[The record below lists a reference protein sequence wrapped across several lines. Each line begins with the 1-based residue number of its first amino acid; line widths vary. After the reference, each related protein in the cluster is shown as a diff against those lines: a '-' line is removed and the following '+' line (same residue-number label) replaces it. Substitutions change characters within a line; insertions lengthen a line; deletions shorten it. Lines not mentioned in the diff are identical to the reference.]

1 MANTTINSA
10 TVNSVSVVSKEE
22 TIMAT
27 ITIKNM
33 AITNKHD
40 ANYVSKAML
49 GEALG
54 YSKTKLLNIKRED
67 LVKEMTEKLAPKMTE
82 EQLCNAVN
90 AVVDVNA
97 NGSNA
102 VIELPKELN
111 KSSKEETDM
120 ISMNELEEKELT
132 EKETEEMIR
141 ENKKVEEI
149 KKVET
154 EEERTTRRLLMT
166 IQMLK
171 DILEA
176 SERNEKNGYGSKI
189 SGKHLSSIIVKQWG
203 IKNLNNALKNDEKT
217 RNALILGLDR
227 PGKILITNELL
238 KDLADIKKW
247 LLSENIISEGKFSYN
262 EKKKINLFVHEV
274 SMDNIKNHRLMNLVN
289 NNQ

>member
-10 TVNSVSVVSKEE
+10 TVNSVVSKEE
-22 TIMAT
+22 TIMTT

-33 AITNKHD
+33 KITNKHD
-40 ANYVSKAML
+40 ENYVSKAML

-54 YSKTKLLNIKRED
+54 YSKTKLLKIKRED
-67 LVKEMTEKLAPKMTE
+67 LVKEMTEKLAPKMNR
-82 EQLCNAVN
+82 EQLDNAIDAVVN
-90 AVVDVNA
+90 ANV

-102 VIELPKELN
+102 IVELPKEIN
-111 KSSKEETDM
+111 KKEETDM
-120 ISMNELEEKELT
+120 VETVSMNELEEKE
-132 EKETEEMIR
+132 TEEMIK
-141 ENKKVEEI
+141 ENEKVEEI

-154 EEERTTRRLLMT
+154 EDERTARRLTMT

-203 IKNLNNALKNDEKT
+203 IKNLNDALKNDEKT
-217 RNALILGLDR
+217 RNAMILGLNR

-238 KDLADIKKW
+238 NDLAEVKKW
-247 LLSENIISEGKFSYN
+247 LLSENIISKGEFSYN

-274 SMDNIKNHRLMNLVN
+274 SMDNIKNHRFLNLVN

>member
-1 MANTTINSA
+1 MANTTINPA
-10 TVNSVSVVSKEE
+10 TVNSVVSKEE

-33 AITNKHD
+33 EITNKHD
-40 ANYVSKAML
+40 ANYVSKEML
-49 GEALG
+49 GKALG
-54 YSKTKLLNIKRED
+54 YSKTKLLKIKRED
-67 LVKEMTEKLAPKMTE
+67 LVKEMTEKLAPKMNR
-82 EQLCNAVN
+82 EQLDNAIDAVVN
-90 AVVDVNA
+90 ANV

-102 VIELPKELN
+102 IVELPKELN
-111 KSSKEETDM
+111 KKEETDM
-120 ISMNELEEKELT
+120 VETVSMNELEEKET
-132 EKETEEMIR
+132 GEMIK
-141 ENKKVEEI
+141 ENEKVEEI

-154 EEERTTRRLLMT
+154 EDERTTRRLLMT

-203 IKNLNNALKNDEKT
+203 IKNLNNAIKNDDKT
-217 RNALILGLDR
+217 RNAMILGLDK

-238 KDLADIKKW
+238 KDLAEVKKW
-247 LLSENIISEGKFSYN
+247 LLSENIISEGRFSYN
-262 EKKKINLFVHEV
+262 EKNKINLFVHEV

>member
-1 MANTTINSA
+1 MANETNSTVTINS
-10 TVNSVSVVSKEE
+10 NSVSKEE

-33 AITNKHD
+33 EITNKHD
-40 ANYVSKAML
+40 ANYVSKEML
-49 GEALG
+49 GKALG
-54 YSKTKLLNIKRED
+54 YSKTKLLKIKRED
-67 LVKEMTEKLAPKMTE
+67 LVKEMTEKLAPKMNR
-82 EQLCNAVN
+82 EQLDNAIDAVVN
-90 AVVDVNA
+90 ANV

-102 VIELPKELN
+102 IVELPKELN
-111 KSSKEETDM
+111 KKEETNM
-120 ISMNELEEKELT
+120 IETVSMNELE

-141 ENKKVEEI
+141 ENEKVEET

-154 EEERTTRRLLMT
+154 EEERTARRLTMT

-217 RNALILGLDR
+217 RNAMILGLGS
-227 PGKILITNELL
+227 GKILITNELL
-238 KDLADIKKW
+238 NDLAKVKKW
-247 LLSENIISEGKFSYN
+247 LLSENIISKGEFSYN

-274 SMDNIKNHRLMNLVN
+274 SMDNIKNHRFLNLVN

>member
-1 MANTTINSA
+1 MANTTINPA
-10 TVNSVSVVSKEE
+10 TVNSVVSKEE

-33 AITNKHD
+33 EITNKHD
-40 ANYVSKAML
+40 ANYVSKEML
-49 GEALG
+49 GKVLG
-54 YSKTKLLNIKRED
+54 YSKTKLLKIKRED
-67 LVKEMTEKLAPKMTE
+67 LVKEMTEKLAPKMNR
-82 EQLCNAVN
+82 EQLDNAIGAVVN
-90 AVVDVNA
+90 ANV

-102 VIELPKELN
+102 IVELPKELN
-111 KSSKEETDM
+111 KKEETDM
-120 ISMNELEEKELT
+120 VETVSMNELEEKE
-132 EKETEEMIR
+132 TEEMIK
-141 ENKKVEEI
+141 ENEKVEEI
-149 KKVET
+149 KKIET
-154 EEERTTRRLLMT
+154 ENERTTRRLLMT

-203 IKNLNNALKNDEKT
+203 IKNLNNAIKNDEKT
-217 RNALILGLDR
+217 RNAMILGLNR

-238 KDLADIKKW
+238 KDLAEVKKW
-247 LLSENIISEGKFSYN
+247 LLSENIISEGRFSYN
-262 EKKKINLFVHEV
+262 EKNKINLFVHEV